1 MTWQIV
7 YIHLPLCDYIIHLS
21 LECRPFC
28 LFWSVSGIMLSVLE
42 RSIHMSPIANNQMTA
57 LNLNRNSPH
66 DSRDVISKYYDM
78 SQCSSHH
85 QLHQHDTI
93 LLDGIA
99 WVRIRFGRVYA
110 FSPSTREGKS
120 LLSFYCC
127 GCLHFL
133 MVLCEVLFWSFLV
146 LFSFLFWFVVFLCS
160 LSVLFSWLTK
170 CLCSW

>member
-21 LECRPFC
+21 LECRPVC

-78 SQCSSHH
+78 SQCSSH
-85 QLHQHDTI
+85 QHHRHNTTWWHCMGSDSFWPCLCIFPPPRGQIFVII
-93 LLDGIA
+93 LLLRLSSLSNGI
-99 WVRIRFGRVYA
+99 
-110 FSPSTREGKS
+110 
-120 LLSFYCC
+120 
-127 GCLHFL
+127 
-133 MVLCEVLFWSFLV
+133 MWSFV
-146 LFSFLFWFVVFLCS
+146 LKFPCFLFFSFLFWFLCS
-160 LSVLFSWLTK
+160 LSLFYFLG
-170 CLCSW
+170 